1 MRLVFRAALAAN
13 AALALH
19 AAPAA
24 ACTVDWRMV
33 FFAHGSAEL
42 DNRARAILDNGV
54 AAARAMGSKAG
65 RLKVSGHADRSGSEN
80 YNWSLSRRRA
90 EAVRDYFASRG
101 LRAATIDIAPFG
113 EHRLLVETP
122 DGATEPQNRFVVV
135 EEVVT
140 PQESARRAAERKA
153 SGDTTVC

>member
-1 MRLVFRAALAAN
+1 MRFAFRAALAAN

-19 AAPAA
+19 AAPAD
-24 ACTVDWRMV
+24 ACIVDWRML

-42 DNRARAILDNGV
+42 DDRARAILDNGV
-54 AAARAMGSKAG
+54 AAARAMGSRAG
-65 RLKVSGHADRSGSEN
+65 RLKVSGHADRSGSER

-90 EAVRDYFASRG
+90 EAVRNYLASRG
-101 LRAATIDIAPFG
+101 LPAATIDIEPFG
-113 EHRLLVETP
+113 ERRLLVETP
-122 DGATEPQNRFVVV
+122 DGAAEPQNRFVVV

-140 PQESARRAAERKA
+140 QQESARRAAEREA